1 MMLQPWKPIELQDR
15 ALGNGFS
22 TSSIGQI
29 SFSPE
34 TMVDVADETHIWD
47 HTIGVFHVREMLKSP
62 CPWGHAQFQKPELGM
77 V

>member
-1 MMLQPWKPIELQDR
+1 MMLQLWKPIEHQDR

-34 TMVDVADETHIWD
+34 TMVDVADETHN
-47 HTIGVFHVREMLKSP
+47 
-62 CPWGHAQFQKPELGM
+62 LGPYNGGLSC
-77 V
+77 